1 MPLLGIFTG
10 HYMSSLLGHVTTYF
24 AGGLLILLGGH
35 MVYNSFKGD
44 GVQVLDHRSPLG
56 LLLFALG
63 VSVDSF
69 SVGVSLGMFQSDLVL
84 SVLAF
89 GFCGEQWRCWACCWV
104 ARSAAI

>member
-1 MPLLGIFTG
+1 
-10 HYMSSLLGHVTTYF
+10 
-24 AGGLLILLGGH
+24 

-89 GFCGEQWRCWACCWV
+89 GFCGGAMAMLGLLLGRKVSRNLGDYGEAV
-104 ARSAAI
+104 GGAILLAFGFMFMF